1 MLYKKYR
8 SKGDVIDEA
17 TTLPLLELSSI
28 FTFGVTSDFSNSFI
42 NIVKST
48 FLSGFLIFVNKAS
61 WAA

>member
-8 SKGDVIDEA
+8 SEGDAIDEA
-17 TTLPLLELSSI
+17 TILPLLEFVSI
-28 FTFGVTSDFSNSFI
+28 FTFGVTSEFWKSFI

-48 FLSGFLIFVNKAS
+48 FLSSSLIFVNKAC